1 MKTFLSLLRLF
12 PTFLWAVGSDLY
24 VAPAFQMDFSLDF
37 TQDLYSCWLQ
47 YLAFP
52 FNLKRVKRELANSL
66 EKKTKSPWFICTAI
80 SALMLLVVWAVPS
93 IPYGHRSH
101 FHILDSFECSKDQQR
116 QTRPVWSRND
126 QTECQNVLKRGK
138 ILSQNDPIGSQKG
151 PVGFHNCQIAK
162 MARGW
167 W

>member
-1 MKTFLSLLRLF
+1 
-12 PTFLWAVGSDLY
+12 
-24 VAPAFQMDFSLDF
+24 
-37 TQDLYSCWLQ
+37 
-47 YLAFP
+47 
-52 FNLKRVKRELANSL
+52 
-66 EKKTKSPWFICTAI
+66 
-80 SALMLLVVWAVPS
+80 MLLLVWVV
-93 IPYGHRSH
+93 PYGHPI
-101 FHILDSFECSKDQQR
+101 FIFLDSFECLKDQQR

-167 W
+167 WYYFLSTGAYYKQDPHPSIFSSHSAVDCRIKGGNISVKLLSTGTCRAAANTVIIIIIIILQICN